1 MFRSR
6 KNIAKVLPLSM
17 MLVIFISVSILGLIG
32 TVSEYNR
39 FEREKKEVEE
49 SFLRSQKALINEVLE
64 ISNLN
69 SEIQNPKSILKWRIP
84 ALALPRPLGRPC

>member
-69 SEIQNPKSILKWRIP
+69 SEI
-84 ALALPRPLGRPC
+84 

>member
-17 MLVIFISVSILGLIG
+17 MLVIFISVSSLGLIG
-32 TVSEYNR
+32 AVSEYNR

-69 SEIQNPKSILKWRIP
+69 SEIRNPKSILKWREP
-84 ALALPRPLGRPC
+84 ASASHW

>member
-17 MLVIFISVSILGLIG
+17 MLVIFISVSSLGLIG

-69 SEIQNPKSILKWRIP
+69 SEIRNPKSILKWRIP
-84 ALALPRPLGRPC
+84 APNLPRPLGRPC

>member
-69 SEIQNPKSILKWRIP
+69 SEIQNPKSILKWREP
-84 ALALPRPLGRPC
+84 ASASHW